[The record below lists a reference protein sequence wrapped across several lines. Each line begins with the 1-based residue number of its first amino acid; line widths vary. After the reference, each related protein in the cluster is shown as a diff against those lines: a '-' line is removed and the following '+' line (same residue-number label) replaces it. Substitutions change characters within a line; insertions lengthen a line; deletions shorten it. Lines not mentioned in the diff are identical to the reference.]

1 MNDFK
6 NWFLQ
11 NSPREQLLLGV
22 GAVALVLTLLYAG
35 LLVPLTNDRDK
46 QITNNQAVMAQQ
58 GEVRRLAAEVL
69 GQQQS
74 GSAAQASLAQVTN
87 KSLRNHGLRM
97 EDFSPTGDSN
107 VRVRLAN
114 VEFNKVMA
122 WLDELENK
130 EGIQI
135 KEVSVTADE
144 VKGVLATVTV
154 KLHRN

>member
-1 MNDFK
+1 MNEFK

-22 GAVALVLTLLYAG
+22 GAVAVALTLLYAG
-35 LLVPLTNDRDK
+35 LLMPIANDRDK
-46 QITNNQAVMAQQ
+46 QILNNKAVLSQQ
-58 GEVRRLAAEVL
+58 VEVRQLAAEVL

-74 GSAAQASLAQVTN
+74 GGGRQASLAQVTN
-87 KSLRNHGLRM
+87 NSLRNHGLRM
-97 EDFSPTGDSN
+97 DDFTPTGDKD
-107 VRVRLAN
+107 VRVRLSN

-130 EGIQI
+130 EAIQI
-135 KEVSVTADE
+135 REVSVTAADIT
-144 VKGVLATVTV
+144 GLLSTVTV